1 MTLQSSADL
10 SANLL
15 ARAARSLGLDR
26 LLGSKR
32 KGRTPGVF
40 AHVTEL
46 AQPFVAASISRQY
59 ASSKQNLWIVCRTE
73 REQERFYGE
82 LATWIDNALLF
93 PHLEVAAVEGAIPDP
108 ETSAERLAVLQKISE
123 REKPWVIV
131 LNQKSLDD
139 EVYSP
144 EELGDLAVH
153 LTVGEPLDRQV
164 LLDRLV
170 QAGYEATSQVAERG
184 QYSIRGGIV
193 DVYAWQLV
201 QPLRIEWFGDEITS
215 IREFDLDQ
223 QSSIQQL
230 TACALVLSLPE
241 RQSKKL
247 REYRK
252 KLDVVLSVEEA
263 FDGSDLTIYSG
274 DRPAG
279 NGDSED
285 YTLAFFESPLHPAK
299 NHAAGVAFREL
310 NSKHVHEQFSGW
322 LNEGWQICIQ
332 YKKRA
337 EEGEIKRFI
346 DVFTLKGEQ
355 VVLRL
360 SDSDGSFAFPAGK
373 LAVVTAGEIFCYAQA
388 GAATQPIAPR
398 NRRGLTR
405 QRVHLNYTN
414 LKFGDL
420 VVHLE
425 HGLAKYRGTEARAV
439 SIRSDGEHSASTE
452 EFMVLEFAEQAKL
465 FVPLEQAFLV
475 SRYVGIGKRGAVLS
489 KLGDGKWS
497 NTK

>member
-1 MTLQSSADL
+1 MTLQSTTERPEAIL
-10 SANLL
+10 AHV
-15 ARAARSLGLDR
+15 ARALDFR
-26 LLGSKR
+26 PVAGSNR
-32 KGRTPGVF
+32 KAKTFRAF
-40 AHVTEL
+40 AHVTGM
-46 AQPFVAASISRQY
+46 AQPFVAASLARQL
-59 ASSKQNLWIVCRTE
+59 ASSKQDLWVVCRTE

-123 REKPWVIV
+123 RANPWVLV
-131 LNQKSLDD
+131 LNQRSLDD

-144 EELGDLAVH
+144 NELRGLAFH
-153 LTVGEPLDRQV
+153 LNVGEQLDRQV

-223 QSSIQQL
+223 QSSVRQL
-230 TACALVLSLPE
+230 TDCALVLNLPE
-241 RQSKKL
+241 RQGRKL
-247 REYRK
+247 REYQNK
-252 KLDVVLSVEEA
+252 TDVILSVEDALSTADIALYSGSET
-263 FDGSDLTIYSG
+263 GSD
-274 DRPAG
+274 
-279 NGDSED
+279 GDSED
-285 YTLAFFESPLHPAK
+285 YTDAFFESPLYPSK
-299 NHAAGVAFREL
+299 DQIGGAALREL

-322 LNEGWQICIQ
+322 LRQGWQVCVQ

-337 EEGEIKRFI
+337 EETELQQFI
-346 DVFTLKGEQ
+346 GVFTSNANQ
-355 VVLRL
+355 IVLRQ
-360 SDSDGSFAFPAGK
+360 SNSDGSFVFPDGK
-373 LAVVTAGEIFCYAQA
+373 LAVVTAAEVFCYAQA
-388 GAATQPIAPR
+388 GTASQPLAPR

-405 QRVHLNYTN
+405 QRVELNYTN

-425 HGLAKYRGTEARAV
+425 HGLARYRGTRSAR
-439 SIRSDGEHSASTE
+439 RFDGFRRRELRFYGGVHGAGVRRTGKALCSVGTS
-452 EFMVLEFAEQAKL
+452 
-465 FVPLEQAFLV
+465 VPRFTLRWHRKA
-475 SRYVGIGKRGAVLS
+475 RDRP
-489 KLGDGKWS
+489 
-497 NTK
+497 